1 MADASVSKRKYR
13 LEGLGCPNCGA
24 KIEAWAAKLPGV
36 RDAALNYPEKLLI
49 LYSEND
55 LTADIQR
62 LCDSVEEGI
71 RVSPAASASRSASAG
86 RGKAPI
92 HAHGACGCGP
102 AHGSVAGQAHPH
114 CHGGGSHEHGPETA
128 HSHTDAAGH
137 THEHSHGEKQGFP
150 WGLAAGAVLFLLGFL
165 PFLPDPVPFLLYL
178 ASAVAAAA
186 PVARGALAEIKGKSM
201 GENVLL
207 VIALVAA
214 FAIGEA
220 REGAIVALLFTLGER
235 LEDLAVGRSRRQIEQ
250 LAKIR
255 PDRAFRV
262 REDGTEEEILAD
274 AVQVG
279 DLLRIPAHER
289 VAVDCT
295 VLQGESEIDASAL
308 TGESRPVYVSPG
320 STLLSGAMNGNGSL
334 TVRADNRAESSAAA
348 RILDMVSESAARKGS
363 SEKFITRFARIYTPV
378 VTALAVLLAV
388 IPPLAGLGGWQEWI
402 YRALVFLVAS
412 CPCALVI
419 SVPLSFYSGIGA
431 ASRKG
436 VLIKGGRY
444 IEALAKARAA
454 AFDKTGTLTTGRLA
468 VTHIALAPDMDR
480 QTALRLAALA
490 ESHSPHPAAL
500 AIRQEAEAACPSSAG
515 AEGAVEALSELP
527 GLGVSAVI
535 DGRAVLCG
543 GKRLMDANGVA
554 VPWPDAAV
562 YLAVDGKAAA
572 AFQMES
578 ELHPDAAGAL
588 SRLHALGIR
597 KITMLTGDRR
607 AEAERIAGKLAVDE
621 VKADLLPEDK
631 LNALR
636 ALKQENGATLFV
648 GDGINDAP
656 VLAEADAGVAMGLG
670 SAAAIEAGDVVLT
683 SGSLA
688 RLPDAVRLS
697 RRVMGVVRFNIAFAL
712 TVKAAVLI
720 LAAVGF
726 APMWAAVFADVGV
739 SILSVLNAARLFF
752 Q

>member
-1 MADASVSKRKYR
+1 MANASAVKRKYR

-24 KIEAWAAKLPGV
+24 KIEARAAKLPGV

-62 LCDSVEEGI
+62 LCDSVEDGI
-71 RVSPAASASRSASAG
+71 RVTPATGSGAVSGDGAHSLRDHG
-86 RGKAPI
+86 
-92 HAHGACGCGP
+92 HAHG
-102 AHGSVAGQAHPH
+102 HGRESGAGG
-114 CHGGGSHEHGPETA
+114 HGHIRGHEHE
-128 HSHTDAAGH
+128 HAAL
-137 THEHSHGEKQGFP
+137 EHSHSHDHGGEKSGFP
-150 WGLAAGAVLFLLGFL
+150 WGLVIGAALFLLAFL
-165 PFLPDPVPFLLYL
+165 PFLPSPAPFFLYL
-178 ASAVAAAA
+178 AAAAA
-186 PVARGALAEIKGKSM
+186 AAYPVVRGALAEIKGKSM
-201 GENVLL
+201 GENLL
-207 VIALVAA
+207 LLIALAAA

-220 REGAIVALLFTLGER
+220 MEGAMVALLFTLGEL
-235 LEDLAVGRSRRQIEQ
+235 LEEIAVGRSRRQIEQ

-255 PDRAFRV
+255 PDRACRI
-262 REDGTEEEILAD
+262 REEGAEEEILAD
-274 AVQVG
+274 EVRVG
-279 DLLRIPAHER
+279 DILRIPAHER

-308 TGESRPVYVSPG
+308 TGESRPVYAGPG
-320 STLLSGAMNGNGSL
+320 STLLSGAMNGNGAL
-334 TVRADNRAESSAAA
+334 TVRADNRAASSAAA

-378 VTALAVLLAV
+378 VTLLAVLLALV
-388 IPPLAGLGGWQEWI
+388 PPLAGLGGWHEWI

-444 IEALAKARAA
+444 IEALARARAA
-454 AFDKTGTLTTGRLA
+454 AFDKTGTLTTGRLTVA
-468 VTHIALAPDMDR
+468 RVDLAPGIDR
-480 QTALRLAALA
+480 QTALCLAAMA
-490 ESHSPHPAAL
+490 EQHSSHPAAL
-500 AIRQEAEAACPSSAG
+500 AIRKEAEDAAKTGTASPSSSPSSSS
-515 AEGAVEALSELP
+515 LTELP

-535 DGRAVLCG
+535 SGRAVLCG
-543 GKRLMDANGVA
+543 GKRLMDANGIA

-588 SRLHALGIR
+588 SRLHALGFRRIA
-597 KITMLTGDRR
+597 MLTGDRK
-607 AEAERIAGKLAVDE
+607 AEADRIAGRLEVDE
-621 VKADLLPEDK
+621 VHADLLPEGK
-631 LNALR
+631 LAALR
-636 ALKQENGATLFV
+636 ALKAENGATLFV

-683 SGSLA
+683 SGSLEK
-688 RLPDAVRLS
+688 LPAAVRLS

-712 TVKAAVLI
+712 AVKAAVLI
-720 LAAVGF
+720 LAALGF

-739 SILSVLNAARLFF
+739 SILSVINAARLFL

>member
-1 MADASVSKRKYR
+1 MNASTVKRKYR

-24 KIEAWAAKLPGV
+24 KIEARVANLPGV

-49 LYSEND
+49 LYSAHD
-55 LTADIQR
+55 VTADIQR
-62 LCDSVEEGI
+62 LCDSIEHGI
-71 RVSPAASASRSASAG
+71 RVTPATGPTPVSTSS
-86 RGKAPI
+86 
-92 HAHGACGCGP
+92 ACGHEQGQG
-102 AHGSVAGQAHPH
+102 HG
-114 CHGGGSHEHGPETA
+114 HEHGHGHETGACCCGQERGSHHEHTETA
-128 HSHTDAAGH
+128 RSGEHGH
-137 THEHSHGEKQGFP
+137 GHSHGGEKEGFP
-150 WGLAAGAVLFLLGFL
+150 WGLLIGAGCFLLAFL
-165 PFLPDPVPFLLYL
+165 PILPAPVSFLLYL
-178 ASAVAAAA
+178 AAAVSAAL
-186 PVARGALAEIKGKSM
+186 PVARGAIAEMKGKSM

-207 VIALVAA
+207 LIALVAA

-220 REGAIVALLFTLGER
+220 MEGAMVALLFTLGEL
-235 LEDLAVGRSRRQIEQ
+235 LEDIAVGRSRHQIEQ

-262 REDGTEEEILAD
+262 REDGTDEEILAD
-274 AVQVG
+274 AVEIG
-279 DLLRIPAHER
+279 DMLRIPAHER

-295 VLQGESEIDASAL
+295 VLSGESEIDASAL
-308 TGESRPVYVSPG
+308 TGESRPVYAGPG
-320 STLLSGAMNGNGSL
+320 STLLSGAMNGSGTL

-378 VTALAVLLAV
+378 VTLLAVLLAV
-388 IPPLAGLGGWQEWI
+388 IPPLAGLGEWTDWI

-436 VLIKGGRY
+436 VLVKGGRY
-444 IEALAKARAA
+444 IEALAKAKAA
-454 AFDKTGTLTTGRLA
+454 AFDKTGTLTTGKLA
-468 VTHIALAPDMDR
+468 ITRIDLAPGIDR
-480 QTALRLAALA
+480 VEALRLAALA
-490 ESHSPHPAAL
+490 EQHSPHPAAL
-500 AIRQEAEAACPSSAG
+500 AIREEAAKAG
-515 AEGAVEALSELP
+515 DGDGTAAESLSELP

-535 DGRAVLCG
+535 KGKAVLCG
-543 GKRLMDANGVA
+543 GKRLMDANHIA
-554 VPWPDAAV
+554 VPWADAAV

-588 SRLHALGIR
+588 SRLHKLGVR
-597 KITMLTGDRR
+597 KIAMLTGDRK
-607 AEAERIAGKLAVDE
+607 AEADRIAGKLEVDE
-621 VKADLLPEDK
+621 IHADLLPEGK
-631 LNALR
+631 LEALR
-636 ALKQENGATLFV
+636 ALKQENGGVIFV

-656 VLAEADAGVAMGLG
+656 VLAEADAGIAMGLG

-683 SGSLA
+683 SGNLGK
-688 RLPDAVRLS
+688 LPDAVRLS
-697 RRVMGVVRFNIAFAL
+697 RQVMGVVRFNIAFAL

-720 LAAVGF
+720 LAAFGF

-739 SILSVLNAARLFF
+739 SILSVLNAARLFLK
-752 Q
+752 